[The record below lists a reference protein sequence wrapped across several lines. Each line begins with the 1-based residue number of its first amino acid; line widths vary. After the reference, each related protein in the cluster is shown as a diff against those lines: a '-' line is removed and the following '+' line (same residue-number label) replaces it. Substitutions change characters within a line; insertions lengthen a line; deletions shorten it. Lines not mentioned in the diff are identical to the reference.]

1 MISEKKKT
9 ITIKFFFLA
18 TVGAYAFFINYYY
31 ADLGVFPIDTFL
43 HYDSGYRILKNE
55 IPIRDFWVVSGF
67 MVDFIQA
74 LFFKIFGVNWL
85 SYKIH
90 SSFFNL
96 IISIFILQFFL
107 NLNFSYFKSSI
118 YTISFA
124 TLAYTISGTPF
135 VDLHASFFFIDK
147 YIDINFSFI

>member
-1 MISEKKKT
+1 MISKKIKT
-9 ITIKFFFLA
+9 ITIKFFFL
-18 TVGAYAFFINYYY
+18 TIVGVYAFFINYYY

-55 IPIRDFWVVSGF
+55 IPIRDFWIVSGF

-90 SSFFNL
+90 SSLFNL

-107 NLNFSYFKSSI
+107 NLNFGYFKSSI

-135 VDLHASFFFIDK
+135 VDLHASFFLLI
-147 YIDINFSFI
+147 ST